1 MELLDQYL
9 KTVRSYLPKEQK
21 DDIINELSENLRS
34 QMDDKEAELGR
45 PLNESEIESILKRH
59 GHPMIVAGRFRQD
72 QRSFTFGRQII
83 SPILFPFYTK
93 VLSFNLGITAIV
105 LIVVWTALFASGQPV
120 TFSNIFSILLF
131 QVLIQFGVATV
142 VFAAMERQFAKHPDR
157 WDPRRPNYP
166 HYVNISLEL
175 ESSKERP
182 YVPRLESIS
191 QLIAL
196 SISIIWLRAIQESPF
211 LILGPAAAFLKL
223 APVWRQ
229 FYFPVVLLALVGML
243 QAGINIFRPDWIR
256 LRSVTR
262 VLLSGGMLVIWFLL
276 LRAGTWIIPPTVS
289 ATTTT
294 DFSHAVQLANQ
305 CFFYGLLLAVAI
317 SGFQLF
323 RDIRRLVGETPGN
336 HAKLQSNKHS

>member
-1 MELLDQYL
+1 L
-9 KTVRSYLPKEQK
+9 
-21 DDIINELSENLRS
+21 
-34 QMDDKEAELGR
+34 
-45 PLNESEIESILKRH
+45 
-59 GHPMIVAGRFRQD
+59 
-72 QRSFTFGRQII
+72 
-83 SPILFPFYTK
+83 
-93 VLSFNLGITAIV
+93 
-105 LIVVWTALFASGQPV
+105 
-120 TFSNIFSILLF
+120 
-131 QVLIQFGVATV
+131 QVLIQFGVVTAI
-142 VFAAMERQFAKHPDR
+142 FAAMERQFTKHPDR

-175 ESSKERP
+175 DSSKETS

-196 SISIIWLRAIQESPF
+196 SISIVWLRAIQESPF

-243 QAGINIFRPDWIR
+243 QAGINIVRPDWVR

-276 LRAGTWIIPPTVS
+276 LRAGSWIVPPTISVNS
-289 ATTTT
+289 TT
-294 DFSHAVQLANQ
+294 DFSHTVQIANQ

-317 SGFQLF
+317 SGFQFF
-323 RDIRRLVGETPGN
+323 RDIRRLVRQTSSN
-336 HAKLQSNKHS
+336 QTNLQSSKQHS